1 MHTVRK
7 IEDLFLVFG
16 ESDILRRFGL
26 NRIGVFGSFA
36 RGEEF
41 KDIDLFI
48 EEDLDFRQLLLLKE
62 TLERE
67 TGLPVDIMQKKYA
80 EPVILHRALKDMKY
94 AAAT

>member
-7 IEDLFLVFG
+7 IEDLFLVLDEG
-16 ESDILRRFGL
+16 NILRRFGL
-26 NRIGVFGSFA
+26 SRIGVFGSFA

-80 EPVILHRALKDMKY
+80 EPVILHRAQKDMKY
-94 AAAT
+94 AAVT